1 MDRVHDEVHGLG
13 PQRWSMF
20 CIRPFVC
27 KKKGPKGLTD
37 AFCECKK
44 VTKKHTGFVVHLYS
58 EDSAFIA
65 F

>member
-1 MDRVHDEVHGLG
+1 MDWVHDEVHGLG
-13 PQRWSMF
+13 PQRWSTF

-37 AFCECKK
+37 GFHGGEKSK
-44 VTKKHTGFVVHLYS
+44 KKHTGFVVHSYFD
-58 EDSAFIA
+58 DSAFIA

>member
-1 MDRVHDEVHGLG
+1 MDWVHDEVHGLG
-13 PQRWSMF
+13 PQRWSTF

-27 KKKGPKGLTD
+27 KKKAQRWMDFMAG
-37 AFCECKK
+37 KK
-44 VTKKHTGFVVHLYS
+44 VKKKHTGFVVHSYF

>member
-1 MDRVHDEVHGLG
+1 
-13 PQRWSMF
+13 MF